1 MTLSDIIGR
10 VIQILGL
17 EDEVSLA
24 VPSAKLNKLIDCAN
38 MMIGELTQEYIHLK
52 TTESISFCDGRAYYK
67 DFGRQVRE
75 VLAVKESKAKRH
87 FVMYPLYLYADGLE
101 GAAEVTYLY
110 HLGTL
115 GLADAVELPPQY
127 SVHTLAVGVAAE
139 YCYRIG
145 LVDEALFYKNR
156 YDNSLINLSKR
167 MRTANLP
174 IGRII

>member
-1 MTLSDIIGR
+1 
-10 VIQILGL
+10 
-17 EDEVSLA
+17 
-24 VPSAKLNKLIDCAN
+24 

-52 TTESISFCDGRAYYK
+52 TAEKVDFSNGRAYYK
-67 DFGRQVRE
+67 DFGKQVRE
-75 VLAVKESKAKRH
+75 VLAVKENKVKRH

-101 GAAEVTYLY
+101 GTAEVTYLY

-115 GLADAVELPPQY
+115 GLADVVELPPQY

-167 MRTANLP
+167 MRTATLP
-174 IGRII
+174 IGRIV